1 MWSGTMWNLPKCQPA
16 ISRAGAGQSMQ
27 GGNFAHLV
35 SLVGWI
41 PTCDR
46 RPGGAA
52 PTGGGRSHQNIS
64 RYFPQVT
71 EQQLLC
77 LFLKSWRHQLC
88 CLCQNI
94 FLGVRDRVN
103 IEKHISHVKYCLDR
117 KKQARQTSDSERW
130 EECKPKLAGGFSSNS
145 ALVSSKTQIY
155 ELGFVKVG
163 YGFLKM
169 KRMDGRT
176 AVRHLINV
184 IKM

>member
-1 MWSGTMWNLPKCQPA
+1 MWSGTTWNLPKGQPT
-16 ISRAGAGQSMQ
+16 ISRAGAGQSVQ
-27 GGNFAHLV
+27 GGIFAHLV
-35 SLVGWI
+35 SLAGWI
-41 PTCDR
+41 PLCDQR
-46 RPGGAA
+46 AGDAA
-52 PTGGGRSHQNIS
+52 PTGGGRSHQKIS
-64 RYFPQVT
+64 KYFPLVS

-77 LFLKSWRHQLC
+77 PFLKSWWHQLC

-94 FLGVRDRVN
+94 FLDVRQWILKN
-103 IEKHISHVKYCLDR
+103 KFHVGNTVWIGKR
-117 KKQARQTSDSERW
+117 KQGRPVILRGKRSA
-130 EECKPKLAGGFSSNS
+130 KPKLGGGLPSKS